1 LDEASDE
8 ASDEAVG
15 EGFRSVSKFPAP
27 GALSRARAMLLEIAP
42 AGLAIPLDDWAALA
56 CICDTAWLEASRR
69 PSHATARIARRR
81 LRLLASGPT
90 PFAVFA
96 ATRAGEGPLHLRGT
110 CAALPGHDAGGPL
123 WRVEA
128 HDGADGRTLLEEAR
142 DFLLA
147 VEGGGTVYVLSKG
160 GHLVSTAPLRP
171 GDAVSV
177 FGFADQ
183 VPDRTGLAATPHGRG
198 GVMPA
203 IRSGGELPLLVTHAR
218 GESASSARRVP
229 SREGPGTL

>member
-1 LDEASDE
+1 MDEASDE
-8 ASDEAVG
+8 APDEGHPEAVD

-96 ATRAGEGPLHLRGT
+96 GTRAGEGPLHLRGT

-183 VPDRTGLAATPHGRG
+183 VSDRTGLASTPHGRG
-198 GVMPA
+198 GFMPA
-203 IRSGGELPLLVTHAR
+203 IRSGGELPLLLTHVVR
-218 GESASSARRVP
+218 
-229 SREGPGTL
+229 